1 MLCYVMSLLCLCLLF
16 CLPYGCDASLL
27 WDAVVLLLLMNDILK
42 SLSMKHETNKQ
53 TKTQNSEAQF
63 DAILTRLNRL
73 KSMFIE
79 SRNHQSISKMTY
91 ARKRK

>member
-63 DAILTRLNRL
+63 DAIFDSTQST
-73 KSMFIE
+73 K
-79 SRNHQSISKMTY
+79 NHVH
-91 ARKRK
+91 